1 MPYTLIE
8 QSSLHTGMAT
18 CVKRGVS
25 VIVGAPFASGILV
38 TGSGSNAKYGYA
50 NAAPEV
56 QAKVR
61 GIEAVVQGARRRPC
75 PPRRCS
81 SSWRIP
87 RSSRPSPARK
97 APNEV
102 RENIASLQAPIPA
115 AFWSDLKAQK
125 LIDPESPVPGGA

>member
-1 MPYTLIE
+1 M
-8 QSSLHTGMAT
+8 
-18 CVKRGVS
+18 
-25 VIVGAPFASGILV
+25 IVGAPFASGILV

-61 GIEAVVQGARRRPC
+61 GIEAVCKAHGVTLPAAALQFVARASGRRLGH
-75 PPRRCS
+75 PRR
-81 SSWRIP
+81 
-87 RSSRPSPARK
+87 RK
-97 APNEV
+97 APSEV

-125 LIDPESPVPGGA
+125 LIDPDSPVPGGA